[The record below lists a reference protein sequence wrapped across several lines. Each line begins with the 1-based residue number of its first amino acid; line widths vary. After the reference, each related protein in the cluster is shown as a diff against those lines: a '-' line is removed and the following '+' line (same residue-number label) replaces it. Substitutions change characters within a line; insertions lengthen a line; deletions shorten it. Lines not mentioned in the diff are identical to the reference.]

1 MSSVRYTGL
10 GLPRAVAAFDAV
22 LDAHDRRR
30 QKAERRVRRI
40 LASIQRDVDE
50 GGTARV
56 RQILRNPQELY
67 RIEVERPDMSYLRTT
82 VLGRDALQRETM
94 FRLRRRLGGD
104 QERAEREIAHARDR
118 EVHGGLSRLPH
129 LAQGHQLFRPR
140 FNKRWCP
147 LHY

>member
-82 VLGRDALQRETM
+82 VLGRDALTALLEDTPEDLLRERFI
-94 FRLRRRLGGD
+94 FR
-104 QERAEREIAHARDR
+104 
-118 EVHGGLSRLPH
+118 SP
-129 LAQGHQLFRPR
+129 PS
-140 FNKRWCP
+140 
-147 LHY
+147 